1 MYKVDMRILGDPA
14 FLGHDLF
21 TPIAD
26 QGWSN
31 FDRSVTVYKSSRALG
46 TSYWDDDTGSFNFDN
61 AEPIVELNFKFP
73 SDIDDKQGTYE
84 GITSQNTAQFNGIY
98 KVTRVESIFDSGVF
112 TQNLRMVR
120 YKNQKVDQGAQNGI
134 FQKGEKSTD
143 ENVKPYKSNSRATI
157 NGI

>member
-1 MYKVDMRILGDPA
+1 
-14 FLGHDLF
+14 
-21 TPIAD
+21 
-26 QGWSN
+26 
-31 FDRSVTVYKSSRALG
+31 
-46 TSYWDDDTGSFNFDN
+46 
-61 AEPIVELNFKFP
+61 LNFKFP

-143 ENVKPYKSNSRATI
+143 ENVKPYKKQFE
-157 NGI
+157 GDY